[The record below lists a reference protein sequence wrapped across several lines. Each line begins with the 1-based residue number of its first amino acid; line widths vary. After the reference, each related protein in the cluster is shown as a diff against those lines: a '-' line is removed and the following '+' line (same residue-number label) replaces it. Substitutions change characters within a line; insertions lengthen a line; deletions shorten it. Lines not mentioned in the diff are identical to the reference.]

1 MKQIRILPIP
11 VLALAIAAISIFT
24 TTVQAEDTGFYT
36 GVSLGFGKSDKLC
49 DDGPFAHGCT
59 DEAWAGK
66 AFVGYRFNHFIGAE
80 ASLMRVGDV
89 SYSKESDA
97 GLISSDEFEH
107 EYSLGLSVVVHGPL
121 FGKVAPFARV
131 GLHKYAVSR
140 EARTS
145 GPGSAPTFT
154 QHEDGTDLLLG
165 VGAKYPLS
173 EHTTLRAEWERLE
186 LDYSRWP
193 DDEADVFSIGIAR
206 SF

>member
-1 MKQIRILPIP
+1 MKQIRILQIP
-11 VLALAIAAISIFT
+11 VLALAIAAISIFA
-24 TTVQAEDTGFYT
+24 TTVQADDTGFYT
-36 GVSLGFGKSDKLC
+36 GVSLGFGKSDKVC
-49 DDGPFAHGCT
+49 DNGPYAHGCT

-66 AFVGYRFNHFIGAE
+66 AFVGYRLNHFVGAE

-89 SYSKESDA
+89 SYSKESAA
-97 GLISSDEFEH
+97 GLINSDEFEH
-107 EYSLGLSVVVHGPL
+107 EYSLGLSVVVYGPL

-145 GPGSAPTFT
+145 GPGSVPTFT

-165 VGAKYPLS
+165 AGAKYPLS

-193 DDEADVFSIGIAR
+193 DDEADVFTIGIAR